1 MAIGFGIVTVALL
14 ATFAKYFSKL
24 WFIWVMGMLITFEI
38 GMFANAG
45 SQKKLGVKAELGTGS
60 KTSGSP
66 VKEEPLVSGGP
77 TKA

>member
-14 ATFAKYFSKL
+14 ATFAKYFTKL
-24 WFIWVMGMLITFEI
+24 WFIWVIGVLIIFEI

-45 SQKKLGVKAELGTGS
+45 SQKKLEVKAELASGS

-66 VKEEPLVSGGP
+66 MKEGAPASGGP
-77 TKA
+77 AKA

>member
-24 WFIWVMGMLITFEI
+24 WFIWIMGVLIIFEI
-38 GMFANAG
+38 GMFANAS
-45 SQKKLGVKAELGTGS
+45 SQKKLEVKAELASVS

-66 VKEEPLVSGGP
+66 MKEGPPASGGP
-77 TKA
+77 NKA